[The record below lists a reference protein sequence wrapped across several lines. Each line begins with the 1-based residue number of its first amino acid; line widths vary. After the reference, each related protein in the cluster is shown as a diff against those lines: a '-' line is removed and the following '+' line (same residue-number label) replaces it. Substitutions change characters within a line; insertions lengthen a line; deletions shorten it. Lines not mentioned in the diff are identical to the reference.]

1 MKSKGTLSEKS
12 IGTVPAPGRPHL
24 TRSAARQQRRRHA
37 RFPNPSGRRRARF
50 PNPLGRRRARFP
62 NPPKRRH
69 ARFPNPS
76 VWFPS
81 FSLAK
86 NATWGFM
93 QAGKPK
99 WRILTCRGEPNG
111 VILEPWGRLLLQA
124 AVGWRRAN
132 AFNAVGG
139 RAGSS
144 GPWWGTRPRRRRRPC
159 SRRRAPGAHRRP
171 PRAPG

>member
-1 MKSKGTLSEKS
+1 MEAMKSKGTLSEKS
-12 IGTVPAPGRPHL
+12 IGTVPQKMTKCPFG
-24 TRSAARQQRRRHA
+24 RSAARQQRQRHA
-37 RFPNPSGRRRARF
+37 RFPNPPRRRH
-50 PNPLGRRRARFP
+50 ARFP

-99 WRILTCRGEPNG
+99 WRILTCRREPNG

-132 AFNAVGG
+132 PFNAVGG
-139 RAGSS
+139 RVGSS
-144 GPWWGTRPRRRRRPC
+144 GPWWGTRPRRRRRPY
-159 SRRRAPGAHRRP
+159 SRRRAPGAHRRL
-171 PRAPG
+171 PRAPE